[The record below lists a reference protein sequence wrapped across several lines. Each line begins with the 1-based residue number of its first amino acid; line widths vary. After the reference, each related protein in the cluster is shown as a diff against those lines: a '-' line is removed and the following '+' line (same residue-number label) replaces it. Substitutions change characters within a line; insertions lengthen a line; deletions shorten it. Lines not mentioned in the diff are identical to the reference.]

1 MEGGGQGGNGRGEEE
16 LVPGIEGSGAGHGRG
31 SEQVSAG
38 GGASAPVAPPT
49 SGFHRG
55 RGSSLQGASPGVALA
70 RKMVLN
76 HYFVINLASLLS
88 KINLASQIISNL

>member
-70 RKMVLN
+70 RKLEKW
-76 HYFVINLASLLS
+76 Y
-88 KINLASQIISNL
+88 